1 MTIPDEV
8 PVVTDVAE
16 QYLNPK
22 QLLDYRSNIIGYDIR
37 YGQSSYT
44 PIWLAALT
52 GGGVS
57 FYSPPF
63 EFADGL
69 SS

>member
-22 QLLDYRSNIIGYDIR
+22 QLLDYRS
-37 YGQSSYT
+37 
-44 PIWLAALT
+44 
-52 GGGVS
+52 V
-57 FYSPPF
+57 
-63 EFADGL
+63 
-69 SS
+69 